1 MTSSRELMSSP
12 TNTLAPSSASQLD
25 NALASDVPMVDVRD
39 LPSDLPPNDQP
50 AVPSTAMSPTATPAS
65 SSIETNNTSIGA
77 AHPLP
82 HDSHQENRQSKPS
95 VILSPSHQPIL
106 NWQSSGDSPVPGSD
120 NVSKHR
126 HGTANRSKPVSNP
139 YLCSGRGCGHR
150 ATANVPTGQGVSAT
164 QVEVLVKL

>member
-1 MTSSRELMSSP
+1 MSSP

-126 HGTANRSKPVSNP
+126 HGTACWSEYRSYGGITEDPLLIGSTHDP
-139 YLCSGRGCGHR
+139 G
-150 ATANVPTGQGVSAT
+150 ATTT
-164 QVEVLVKL
+164 YK